1 MYGFFF
7 WVWKWSWNELVL
19 LVIFSGNGSAI
30 MVSLYFLEQIA
41 GTMHLH
47 VDQIKGEVIHE
58 GHLFV

>member
-1 MYGFFF
+1 
-7 WVWKWSWNELVL
+7 VWKWSWKELVL

-41 GTMHLH
+41 GMMHLH
-47 VDQIKGEVIHE
+47 VDQRKGEVIHE